1 MKPYPMPESAVYHKP
16 VKTGVEINTEFIFGQ
31 LAQEAP
37 AKCLNDSEMEQLKRW
52 LKRHEIWM
60 KPEERRY
67 IEQVFQGELKDRDKT
82 RKMVFDFFGGME
94 TLIQYC
100 YEAEKTLTPRRE
112 LVNQLQGRYALQ
124 TSTAEWAL
132 NCLMTEGLQRNPDRD
147 AAKELR
153 KNFLEQG
160 GKVM

>member
-1 MKPYPMPESAVYHKP
+1 MKEV
-16 VKTGVEINTEFIFGQ
+16 
-31 LAQEAP
+31 
-37 AKCLNDSEMEQLKRW
+37 
-52 LKRHEIWM
+52 M
-60 KPEERRY
+60 K
-67 IEQVFQGELKDRDKT
+67 QVN
-82 RKMVFDFFGGME
+82 
-94 TLIQYC
+94 
-100 YEAEKTLTPRRE
+100 EAEKTLTPRRE

>member
-1 MKPYPMPESAVYHKP
+1 
-16 VKTGVEINTEFIFGQ
+16 
-31 LAQEAP
+31 
-37 AKCLNDSEMEQLKRW
+37 ME
-52 LKRHEIWM
+52 
-60 KPEERRY
+60 PEERRY

-82 RKMVFDFFGGME
+82 QKMVFDFLGGME

-100 YEAEKTLTPRRE
+100 HAAEKTLAPRRE
-112 LVNQLQGRYALQ
+112 MVNKLQGRYALQ
-124 TSTAEWAL
+124 TSNAEWAL

-147 AAKELR
+147 AVKELR